1 MNRQQFY
8 NSLKYFHLKPY
19 VDKGRIRFSGTSAL
33 VDARK
38 ALDELPEV
46 EGELILRL
54 AVHDNDLLDEIQER
68 ACIRWAEGYSDSLY
82 SAVMCNIKPVE
93 ETRSYSDT
101 PDEKQAAF
109 LRRMGVSEADI
120 MNREK
125 CPSVWIK
132 LKAQTD
138 WDAELAKYR

>member
-1 MNRQQFY
+1 MNRQQFF

-19 VDKGRIRFSGTSAL
+19 VKDGRIRFFGSASL
-33 VDARK
+33 VEIRN

-54 AVHDNDLLDEIQER
+54 AAHDNDLLDEIQER

-93 ETRSYSDT
+93 ETRSYNDT
-101 PDEKQAAF
+101 PDEKQGSF

-120 MNREK
+120 MNKDK

-132 LKAQTD
+132 LKPQTD
-138 WDAELAKYR
+138 WDAELTKYK